1 MTQVYIISLKESQRR
16 LDTEKLVLESNEKF
30 KGRCVFQIFDAISPK
45 HEDFEK
51 FVQELYDA
59 QNMLKSDW
67 FHSDYCYQEL
77 LPQEFGCYL
86 SHYFLWKECV
96 KSNQPVVILE
106 DDVTLESNFM
116 QALEDCLK
124 SPFDFVRLYGHYWG
138 GHKTNLHALP
148 IYTEA
153 EVPMEKTPIENHEVT
168 PPPNP
173 AQDAQ
178 QDFII
183 ETQQDP
189 KELSEPCKIAPQ
201 KISFNPVV
209 FKKIKRKLNRFL
221 GNILARTEVYK
232 NVVVKYDEL
241 TGKYDDL
248 NKKYDELNK
257 NIAEKY
263 DELTGKYDDLNK
275 KYDELNKNIAEK
287 YDELTGKY
295 DDLNKKY
302 DELNKN
308 IAEKYDEL
316 TKKYE
321 ALLAK
326 ETNIKETFWES
337 RADNEKEAF
346 FLEHFYLTSV
356 YVASTAGY
364 YLTPKGAK
372 TFIEA
377 TDRFKII
384 EPVDMFMDN
393 SAYHDVANFTY
404 LPCPVSLNK
413 HAFNSTIQNA
423 KKPDISLKPPRKSYF
438 DNLFYHKFNA
448 QKCLKAFHKYSKQ
461 YAPLKTPKE
470 V

>member
-1 MTQVYIISLKESQRR
+1 MIGVYIISLKESQRR

-51 FVQELYDA
+51 FVQELYDV
-59 QNMLKSDW
+59 QSMLKSDW
-67 FHSDYCYQEL
+67 FYSDWCCGEL

-86 SHYFLWKECV
+86 SHYLLWKECV
-96 KSNQPVVILE
+96 KLNQPVVILE

-124 SPFDFVRLYGHYWG
+124 SPFDFVKLFGWYWNF
-138 GHKTNLHALP
+138 HKTNLHTLP
-148 IYTEA
+148 LERDAVESVGETPIEDHAKTKEA
-153 EVPMEKTPIENHEVT
+153 ETPIENHEVT
-168 PPPNP
+168 PPPPNS
-173 AQDAQ
+173 AQDVQ
-178 QDFII
+178 QDSII

-189 KELSEPCKIAPQ
+189 KGLSEPCKIAPQ
-201 KISFNPVV
+201 KTSFNPVI
-209 FKKIKRKLNRFL
+209 FRKIKRKLNHFI

-232 NVVVKYDEL
+232 NIVGKYDDL

-248 NKKYDELNK
+248 TGKYDDLTGKYDDLNK

-263 DELTGKYDDLNK
+263 DELMGKY
-275 KYDELNKNIAEK
+275 ES
-287 YDELTGKY
+287 
-295 DDLNKKY
+295 
-302 DELNKN
+302 
-308 IAEKYDEL
+308 
-316 TKKYE
+316 
-321 ALLAK
+321 LLAK
-326 ETNIKETFWES
+326 EANIKETFWER
-337 RADNEKEAF
+337 RADSEKEAF

-377 TDRFKII
+377 TERFKII
-384 EPVDMFMDN
+384 EPVDMFIN
-393 SAYHDVANFTY
+393 NPTYHDVATLTY
-404 LPCPVSLNK
+404 LPLPVSLNK
-413 HAFNSTIQNA
+413 HCKISTIQNL
-423 KKPDISLKPPRKSYF
+423 KKSDISLSGPKKSYL
-438 DNLFYHKFNA
+438 DNLLYDQLNTR
-448 QKCLKAFHKYSKQ
+448 KCLKAFHKYSRR

>member
-1 MTQVYIISLKESQRR
+1 MVNGIPYLGVHLIQVYIISLKESQRR

-59 QNMLKSDW
+59 QSMLKSDW
-67 FHSDYCYQEL
+67 FHSDYCCGEL

-86 SHYFLWKECV
+86 SHYLLWKECV
-96 KSNQPVVILE
+96 KTDQPVVILE
-106 DDVTLESNFM
+106 DDAVLESNFM

-138 GHKTNLHALP
+138 GHKTNLRALP

-153 EVPMEKTPIENHEVT
+153 EETDYTEVEETDYTEAEAPIENHEVT
-168 PPPNP
+168 PPPPNST
-173 AQDAQ
+173 QDTQ
-178 QDFII
+178 QDLIV
-183 ETQQDP
+183 ETQQ
-189 KELSEPCKIAPQ
+189 KESSEPCKIAPQ
-201 KISFNPVV
+201 KISFNQVV
-209 FKKIKRKLNRFL
+209 FKKIKRKLNHFI

-232 NVVVKYDEL
+232 KLVAKYDDL

-248 NKKYDELNK
+248 TGKYD
-257 NIAEKY
+257 
-263 DELTGKYDDLNK
+263 DLTGKYDDLTG
-275 KYDELNKNIAEK
+275 KYD
-287 YDELTGKY
+287 DLTGKY
-295 DDLNKKY
+295 DDL
-302 DELNKN
+302 
-308 IAEKYDEL
+308 
-316 TKKYE
+316 TGKYE
-321 ALLAK
+321 SLLAK
-326 ETNIKETFWES
+326 ETNIKETFWER
-337 RADNEKEAF
+337 RADSEKEAL

-377 TDRFKII
+377 TERFKII
-384 EPVDMFMDN
+384 EPVDMFIN
-393 SAYHDVANFTY
+393 NPTYHDVANFTY
-404 LPCPVSLNK
+404 VPCPVSLNK

-423 KKPDISLKPPRKSYF
+423 KKPDISLKPPKKSYF
-438 DNLFYHKFNA
+438 DNLFYHKFNTK
-448 QKCLKAFHKYSKQ
+448 KCLRAFHKYSKQ

>member
-16 LDTEKLVLESNEKF
+16 LGTEKLVLESNEKF

-51 FVQELYDA
+51 FIQELYDA
-59 QNMLKSDW
+59 QSMLKSDW

-86 SHYFLWKECV
+86 SHYLLWKECV
-96 KSNQPVVILE
+96 KTNQPVVILE
-106 DDVTLESNFM
+106 DDVALESNFM

-138 GHKTNLHALP
+138 GHKTNLCALP
-148 IYTEA
+148 IYTEAEEA

-168 PPPNP
+168 LPNP

-178 QDFII
+178 QDCII

-189 KELSEPCKIAPQ
+189 KELPEPCKIAPQ
-201 KISFNPVV
+201 KPLLTKWFL
-209 FKKIKRKLNRFL
+209 KKIKRKLNRFI
-221 GNILARTEVYK
+221 GSVLARTEVYK
-232 NVVVKYDEL
+232 KLVE
-241 TGKYDDL
+241 KYDD
-248 NKKYDELNK
+248 LNK

-263 DELTGKYDDLNK
+263 DELTGKYD
-275 KYDELNKNIAEK
+275 
-287 YDELTGKY
+287 ELTGKY
-295 DDLNKKY
+295 
-302 DELNKN
+302 ES
-308 IAEKYDEL
+308 
-316 TKKYE
+316 
-321 ALLAK
+321 LLAK
-326 ETNIKETFWES
+326 EANIKETFWER
-337 RADNEKEAF
+337 RADSEEEAF

-364 YLTPKGAK
+364 YITPKGAK

-377 TDRFKII
+377 TERFKII
-384 EPVDMFMDN
+384 EPVDMFMN
-393 SAYHDVANFTY
+393 NPTYHDVANFTY
-404 LPCPVSLNK
+404 LSCPVSLNK

-448 QKCLKAFHKYSKQ
+448 RKCLKAFHKYSRQ

-470 V
+470 S

>member
-51 FVQELYDA
+51 FVQELYDT
-59 QNMLKSDW
+59 QSMLKSDW

-77 LPQEFGCYL
+77 LPQELGCYL

-96 KSNQPVVILE
+96 KLNQPIVILE
-106 DDVTLESNFM
+106 DDATLESHFI

-138 GHKTNLHALP
+138 GHKTNLCSLP

-153 EVPMEKTPIENHEVT
+153 ENEEVEVPMENHAEAEASIEETPIENHEVT
-168 PPPNP
+168 PPPPNP
-173 AQDAQ
+173 TQDAQ
-178 QDFII
+178 QDCII
-183 ETQQDP
+183 ETQQE
-189 KELSEPCKIAPQ
+189 ELSDSCKIAPQ

-209 FKKIKRKLNRFL
+209 FRKIKRKLNRFI

-232 NVVVKYDEL
+232 NLVSKYDEL
-241 TGKYDDL
+241 TGKYD
-248 NKKYDELNK
+248 ELTG
-257 NIAEKY
+257 KY
-263 DELTGKYDDLNK
+263 DELTGKYD
-275 KYDELNKNIAEK
+275 
-287 YDELTGKY
+287 ELTGKY
-295 DDLNKKY
+295 
-302 DELNKN
+302 ES
-308 IAEKYDEL
+308 
-316 TKKYE
+316 
-321 ALLAK
+321 LLAK
-326 ETNIKETFWES
+326 EVNIKETFWES
-337 RADNEKEAF
+337 RADSEEEAF

-356 YVASTAGY
+356 YVATTAGY
-364 YLTPKGAK
+364 YLTPNGAK
-372 TFIEA
+372 TFIDA
-377 TDRFKII
+377 TERFKII
-384 EPVDMFMDN
+384 EPVDMFMN
-393 SAYHDVANFTY
+393 NPTYHDVANFTY

-423 KKPDISLKPPRKSYF
+423 KKPDISLKPPKKSYF

-448 QKCLKAFHKYSKQ
+448 RKCLKAFHKYSKQ

>member
-16 LDTEKLVLESNEKF
+16 LDTEKLVSESNEKF

-51 FVQELYDA
+51 FVQELYDSSSL
-59 QNMLKSDW
+59 LKSDW

-86 SHYFLWKECV
+86 SHYLLWKECV
-96 KSNQPVVILE
+96 KLNQPVVILE
-106 DDVTLESNFM
+106 DDATLESNFM

-153 EVPMEKTPIENHEVT
+153 EEAEAFVGETPTENHEVT
-168 PPPNP
+168 PPPNS
-173 AQDAQ
+173 AQDTQ

-201 KISFNPVV
+201 KTSFNPVV

-232 NVVVKYDEL
+232 KLTGKYDEL
-241 TGKYDDL
+241 TGKYDELTGKYDEL
-248 NKKYDELNK
+248 TGKYDELTKKYDDLNK

-263 DELTGKYDDLNK
+263 DDL
-275 KYDELNKNIAEK
+275 I
-287 YDELTGKY
+287 
-295 DDLNKKY
+295 
-302 DELNKN
+302 
-308 IAEKYDEL
+308 
-316 TKKYE
+316 KKYE
-321 ALLAK
+321 SLLAK
-326 ETNIKETFWES
+326 EVNIKETFWKS
-337 RADNEKEAF
+337 RADNEKEAL

-356 YVASTAGY
+356 YVATTAGY

-377 TDRFKII
+377 TERFKII
-384 EPVDMFMDN
+384 EPVDMFMN
-393 SAYHDVANFTY
+393 NPTYHDVANLTY
-404 LPCPVSLNK
+404 LPCPISLNK

-423 KKPDISLKPPRKSYF
+423 KKPDISLKPPKKSYF

-448 QKCLKAFHKYSKQ
+448 QKCLKAFRKYSRR

>member
-1 MTQVYIISLKESQRR
+1 MIQVYIISLKESQRR

-30 KGRCVFQIFDAISPK
+30 KGCCVFQIFDAISPK

-59 QNMLKSDW
+59 QSMLKSDW

-86 SHYFLWKECV
+86 SHYLLWKECV
-96 KSNQPVVILE
+96 KTNQPVVILE
-106 DDVTLESNFM
+106 DDVVLESNFM

-138 GHKTNLHALP
+138 GHKTNLCALP
-148 IYTEA
+148 IYTEVEEADYTEIEEA
-153 EVPMEKTPIENHEVT
+153 EALVENHEVT
-168 PPPNP
+168 PPPPPNST
-173 AQDAQ
+173 QDTQ
-178 QDFII
+178 QDLIN
-183 ETQQDP
+183 ETQQ
-189 KELSEPCKIAPQ
+189 KEPSNPCKIAPQ
-201 KISFNPVV
+201 KISFNQVV
-209 FKKIKRKLNRFL
+209 FKKIKRKLNHFI

-232 NVVVKYDEL
+232 KLVAKYDEL

-248 NKKYDELNK
+248 TGKYD
-257 NIAEKY
+257 
-263 DELTGKYDDLNK
+263 DLTGKYDDL
-275 KYDELNKNIAEK
+275 
-287 YDELTGKY
+287 TGKY
-295 DDLNKKY
+295 DDLTGKY
-302 DELNKN
+302 DS
-308 IAEKYDEL
+308 
-316 TKKYE
+316 
-321 ALLAK
+321 LLAK
-326 ETNIKETFWES
+326 EANIKETFWER
-337 RADNEKEAF
+337 RADSEKEAF

-377 TDRFKII
+377 TERFKII

-393 SAYHDVANFTY
+393 SAYHDIANFTY
-404 LPCPVSLNK
+404 VPCPVSLNK

-423 KKPDISLKPPRKSYF
+423 KKPDISLKPPKKSYW
-438 DNLFYHKFNA
+438 DNLFYHQLNTR
-448 QKCLKAFHKYSKQ
+448 KCLRAFHKYSKQ